1 MKTMEE
7 FVDEMKRSEALQDEV
22 RAIFA
27 EFLLSEE
34 ETDEEEPEDTKRSCD
49 QTNEMKV
56 ASDGEKR

>member
-27 EFLLSEE
+27 EFLLSED

>member
-1 MKTMEE
+1 MKTIEE
-7 FVDEMKRSEALQDEV
+7 FVNEMRKSEELQDEV

-56 ASDGEKR
+56 ACDGEKR

>member
-27 EFLLSEE
+27 EFLLSED
-34 ETDEEEPEDTKRSCD
+34 ETDKEEPEDTKRSCD